1 MQIGQ
6 PGFISTSQTSNATT
20 KCNSN
25 GNKVHSKQRHERPL
39 RSIIMTRTR
48 RTNTA
53 RFSRMRRGGKVR
65 FEQKSWR
72 LCKFDTASSRP
83 ATATTRGAGTPRG
96 SPTSVCRQPHRR
108 ARVAHLT
115 FGSHS
120 RRGSKP
126 NVRCKS
132 HKRIIGLLV
141 FFYGSDNC
149 YRGCCDGKQMSE
161 PEH

>member
-6 PGFISTSQTSNATT
+6 PGFISMSQTSNTNT

-48 RTNTA
+48 RTNSA

-83 ATATTRGAGTPRG
+83 ATATTRGRGTPRG
-96 SPTSVCRQPHRR
+96 SPTSECRQRHRR
-108 ARVAHLT
+108 ARIELPDRPDAEVDLVGT
-115 FGSHS
+115 GFG
-120 RRGSKP
+120 RRREGPSPVDRCDHPCLGGSGAA
-126 NVRCKS
+126 R
-132 HKRIIGLLV
+132 LV
-141 FFYGSDNC
+141 S
-149 YRGCCDGKQMSE
+149 Q
-161 PEH
+161 